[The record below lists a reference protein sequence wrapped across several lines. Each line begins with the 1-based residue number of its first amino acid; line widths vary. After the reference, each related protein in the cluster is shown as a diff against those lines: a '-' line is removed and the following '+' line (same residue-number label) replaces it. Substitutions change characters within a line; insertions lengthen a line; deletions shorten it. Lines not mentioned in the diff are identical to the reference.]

1 MDQDLR
7 FFFRQWI
14 REPQSIFAGL
24 ILLLLPVAHL
34 MIDRCG
40 WLRVFIEGDV
50 EEHSEIEQMHQQGD
64 DQQEQRSQQRV
75 STPKSIKTLRERKS
89 QSTNHASENDGQ
101 QETQRQDTER
111 KRDRV
116 KGDNRE
122 TNIRTQENVKIL
134 EYYTKMSKIVALLLE
149 SMSVSLWM
157 YSSMKISPQIA
168 TLLVCAYSI
177 LSSIV
182 RVAWNYTE
190 NRRNG
195 FERKDILEPVSVYT
209 DILFTSGIEYTRIF
223 IIQAVLYGKILTVLL
238 YDIKKIDGESDM
250 RKYIP
255 AAAISSVVRIVMPSW
270 SSGEWNPFW
279 RHILLDEKFAG
290 HRDPRLYWR
299 LLMSLVAKGIFS
311 QMIFFVLPAI
321 H

>member
-1 MDQDLR
+1 MNQDLR
-7 FFFRQWI
+7 FFFHQWI
-14 REPQSIFAGL
+14 GEPQSIFAGL

-40 WLRVFIEGDV
+40 WLRVFVEGDV

-75 STPKSIKTLRERKS
+75 STPKSIKTLRERTS
-89 QSTNHASENDGQ
+89 QSTNHASEHDRQ

-111 KRDRV
+111 KRVRV
-116 KGDNRE
+116 KDDNGE

-168 TLLVCAYSI
+168 TPLVCAYSI

-209 DILFTSGIEYTRIF
+209 DILFTSGIEYTGIF

-238 YDIKKIDGESDM
+238 YDIKIYQKD
-250 RKYIP
+250 
-255 AAAISSVVRIVMPSW
+255 
-270 SSGEWNPFW
+270 
-279 RHILLDEKFAG
+279 
-290 HRDPRLYWR
+290 
-299 LLMSLVAKGIFS
+299 
-311 QMIFFVLPAI
+311 
-321 H
+321 